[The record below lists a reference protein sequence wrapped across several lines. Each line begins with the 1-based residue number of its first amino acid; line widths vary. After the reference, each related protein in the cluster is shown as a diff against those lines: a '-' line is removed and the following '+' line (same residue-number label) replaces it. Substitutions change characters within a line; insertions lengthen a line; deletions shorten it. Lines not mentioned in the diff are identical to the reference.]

1 MLGDRL
7 PEFTAEEIAVVKD
20 SSDFFGL
27 NTYTT
32 QLGGT
37 CIRGY
42 RNTPHMNGATLEN
55 APDGVELSGKIVTS
69 HTRPDGTQLGTQC
82 TSQCSAPT
90 SVVEAELHLY

>member
-7 PEFTAEEIAVVKD
+7 PEFTAEEIAVVKN

-37 CIRGY
+37 RILDLKTHL
-42 RNTPHMNGATLEN
+42 RN
-55 APDGVELSGKIVTS
+55 
-69 HTRPDGTQLGTQC
+69 
-82 TSQCSAPT
+82 
-90 SVVEAELHLY
+90 

>member
-7 PEFTAEEIAVVKD
+7 PEFTAEEVAVVKN

-37 CIRGY
+37 GIKS
-42 RNTPHMNGATLEN
+42 TL
-55 APDGVELSGKIVTS
+55 ASYK
-69 HTRPDGTQLGTQC
+69 
-82 TSQCSAPT
+82 
-90 SVVEAELHLY
+90 HLVDD